1 MNVVILGVLSTKFAA
16 AAGGFL
22 FGFLLLLAVMLLL
35 HRRSRAQM
43 RPLLIAP
50 SLGPSAQIW
59 LPARTNTRWLVDMAS
74 RAPPPVA
81 PRRQSSTR
89 GRSLRE

>member
-1 MNVVILGVLSTKFAA
+1 MNVVILGVLSTKLAVT
-16 AAGGFL
+16 AAGFL
-22 FGFLLLLAVMLLL
+22 IGSLMLLAVMLLL
-35 HRRSRAQM
+35 RRRSQDQI

-50 SLGPSAQIW
+50 SLWPSVQTW

-74 RAPPPVA
+74 RAPPPIA
-81 PRRQSSTR
+81 PRRQSSTA